1 MQKGQ
6 ALVSRELGPALR
18 CGSDFCFDIFV
29 SNILQVMF
37 FKTAISRKML
47 IYISSE
53 EKKNVLGQKRT
64 YKTLV

>member
-1 MQKGQ
+1 VQKGH

-18 CGSDFCFDIFV
+18 CCSDFCFDIFV
-29 SNILQVMF
+29 SNILQVML
-37 FKTAISRKML
+37 FKRAISRKML
-47 IYISSE
+47 IYISNE